1 MPRSVLSLT
10 KQLRRELNHRAWLRK
25 HLPNSVQA
33 RLSQR
38 KIFKVR
44 CELANRLGCSP
55 KL

>member
-44 CELANRLGCSP
+44 CELAKQLSCSP

>member
-1 MPRSVLSLT
+1 MPRSILSLT
-10 KQLRRELNHRAWLRK
+10 KALRRELNHRAWLRK

-44 CELANRLGCSP
+44 CELAKRLGCSP
-55 KL
+55 KQ